1 MYRIFVIEDDPTIRN
16 ELTLILEQYGYLP
29 LTTDHF
35 ENLAARVLSEQP
47 HLLLLDINLPVLD
60 GYQLCRQ
67 FRKQSEIPIIIVTS
81 RDSELDELMSMNLGA
96 DDFITKP
103 YNTQILAA
111 RIAALLHRTYQLAE
125 DKPLI
130 FRDLSLDTSKYCVS
144 RLGKSTELTRNE
156 FRILR
161 LLMEKSGKIVSRDEI
176 MNALWQSNEFIDDN
190 TLTVN
195 IGRLRQKL
203 RELGAEDYLKTK
215 RGQGYL
221 L

>member
-130 FRDLSLDTSKYCVS
+130 FRDISLDTSKYCVS

>member
-16 ELTLILEQYGYLP
+16 ELTLILKQYGYLP

-35 ENLAARVLSEQP
+35 ENLAERVLSEQP

-60 GYQLCRQ
+60 GYQFCRKV
-67 FRKQSEIPIIIVTS
+67 RKQSEIPIIIVTS

-96 DDFITKP
+96 DDFIAKP
-103 YNTQILAA
+103 YNIQILAA
-111 RIAALLHRTYQLAE
+111 RIAALLHRAYQPAE
-125 DKPLI
+125 ERPLV
-130 FRDLSLDTSKYCVS
+130 FRDLALDASNYCVS
-144 RLGKSTELTRNE
+144 RMGKSAELTKNE

-195 IGRLRQKL
+195 VNRLRQKL
-203 RELGAEDYLKTK
+203 RELGAGDYLKTK